1 MKLSV
6 VMPCFNERSTIR
18 EIVSRVLAV
27 DLSPIEK
34 ELIIVD
40 DGSTDGTRDI
50 LAELEDLPGVRVF
63 LQQTN
68 QGKGAAVARGLRE
81 STGDLLVIQD
91 ADLEYDPREYG
102 MLVQPILEGRADV
115 VYGSRFLGSPRGH
128 RVLYFWHS
136 IGNKVLTLLSNA
148 VTNLNLTDMETCY
161 KVFVRDVANR
171 LDLQSK
177 DFGIEPEI
185 TCKVARMRARVYE
198 VPISYNGRTYEE
210 GKKIGFK
217 DAVKAAWVLLK
228 YSRWEA
234 PTGDVGAITLR
245 RMAALTPYNR
255 WLHERFER
263 FLGDRILEVGAGVGN
278 QTRFFVDERGLVI
291 ASDVEAHYLL
301 ELTAR
306 FAERSNVRIASFRF
320 PLSCAAK
327 EELIASKVDTIVCL
341 NVLEHI
347 EDDSATLRDFAAV
360 LPSGG
365 HLVLVVPA
373 LKALY
378 GTLDQHL
385 SHFRRYS
392 MDELHT
398 RVTESGFAIE
408 RLQFLNRPAVPGW
421 WLNSRVLKRR
431 VMPRG
436 QLKLFKWIMPL
447 LKLEERHP
455 PRFGLSLLA
464 LAIRR
469 PQE

>member
-1 MKLSV
+1 
-6 VMPCFNERSTIR
+6 MPF
-18 EIVSRVLAV
+18 
-27 DLSPIEK
+27 
-34 ELIIVD
+34 
-40 DGSTDGTRDI
+40 
-50 LAELEDLPGVRVF
+50 
-63 LQQTN
+63 
-68 QGKGAAVARGLRE
+68 
-81 STGDLLVIQD
+81 
-91 ADLEYDPREYG
+91 
-102 MLVQPILEGRADV
+102 
-115 VYGSRFLGSPRGH
+115 
-128 RVLYFWHS
+128 
-136 IGNKVLTLLSNA
+136 
-148 VTNLNLTDMETCY
+148 TNLNLTDMETCY

-234 PTGDVGAITLR
+234 PAGDVGAITLR

-291 ASDVEAHYLL
+291 ASDVEAHYLR

-360 LPSGG
+360 LP
-365 HLVLVVPA
+365 
-373 LKALY
+373 
-378 GTLDQHL
+378 
-385 SHFRRYS
+385 
-392 MDELHT
+392 
-398 RVTESGFAIE
+398 
-408 RLQFLNRPAVPGW
+408 PAVIWCSWCRPSRLYTERSTSICLTFGATRWTNCTPGSP
-421 WLNSRVLKRR
+421 SRGSR
-431 VMPRG
+431 
-436 QLKLFKWIMPL
+436 
-447 LKLEERHP
+447 
-455 PRFGLSLLA
+455 SNDCSS
-464 LAIRR
+464 
-469 PQE
+469 

>member
-6 VMPCFNERSTIR
+6 VMPCFNERATIR

-27 DLSPIEK
+27 DLSPVEK

-50 LAELEDLPGVRVF
+50 LAELQHLPGVRVF

-68 QGKGAAVARGLRE
+68 QGKGSAVARGLRE
-81 STGDLLVIQD
+81 STGDLLIIQD

-115 VYGSRFLGSPRGH
+115 VFGSRFLGSPRGH

-136 IGNKVLTLLSNA
+136 IGNKLLTLLSNA

-291 ASDVEAHYLL
+291 ASDVEAHYLR

-347 EDDSATLRDFAAV
+347 EDDSAALRDFAAV
-360 LPSGG
+360 LP
-365 HLVLVVPA
+365 P
-373 LKALY
+373 
-378 GTLDQHL
+378 
-385 SHFRRYS
+385 
-392 MDELHT
+392 E
-398 RVTESGFAIE
+398 VT
-408 RLQFLNRPAVPGW
+408 
-421 WLNSRVLKRR
+421 
-431 VMPRG
+431 
-436 QLKLFKWIMPL
+436 
-447 LKLEERHP
+447 
-455 PRFGLSLLA
+455 
-464 LAIRR
+464 
-469 PQE
+469 